1 MRKFK
6 IFDAGLTEDG
16 FKYEVWKTYYMTEQA
31 HQNHIS
37 QKNIYNS
44 LDEIVKIFDYKNL
57 EIHEIEVIN
66 GRASILPRVNKQ
78 LLSKVKMF
86 LWVCRRIWMLKK

>member
-37 QKNIYNS
+37 KKNIYNS
-44 LDEIVKIFDYKNL
+44 LDEIVKIFDYRNL
-57 EIHEIEVIN
+57 EIYEMEVID
-66 GRASILPRVNKQ
+66 GRASILPRVDKQ

-86 LWVCRRIWMLKK
+86 SRTWRRLWLLKK

>member
-1 MRKFK
+1 MRRFK
-6 IFDAGLTEDG
+6 IFDTGLTEDG
-16 FKYEVWKTYYMTEQA
+16 FKYEVWKTYYMTEEA

-37 QKNIYNS
+37 KKNIYNS
-44 LDEIVKIFDYKNL
+44 LEEIVKKLDFENL
-57 EIHEIEVIN
+57 EIYEMEVIN

-86 LWVCRRIWMLKK
+86 S

>member
-6 IFDAGLTEDG
+6 IFDNGLTENG

-37 QKNIYNS
+37 KKNIYNS
-44 LDEIVKIFDYKNL
+44 LEEIVKKTDFENL
-57 EIHEIEVIN
+57 EVYEMEVIN
-66 GRASILPRVNKQ
+66 GRASILPRVNEQ
-78 LLSKVKMF
+78 LLSKVKIF
-86 LWVCRRIWMLKK
+86 SWIWRKSWILRK

>member
-6 IFDAGLTEDG
+6 IFDNGLTENG

-37 QKNIYNS
+37 KKNIYNS
-44 LDEIVKIFDYKNL
+44 LEEIVKKTDFENL
-57 EIHEIEVIN
+57 EVYEMEVIN
-66 GRASILPRVNKQ
+66 GRASILPRVNEQ
-78 LLSKVKMF
+78 LLSKVKIF
-86 LWVCRRIWMLKK
+86 S